1 MRIAILSRA
10 RNSYSTRRLVAAA
23 EGRGH
28 TAEVLDVLKLDIS
41 LERGYPDLYYKGEPL
56 QDYDAAIPR
65 IGSSITFFGT
75 AAVRQLEQMDV
86 FCANSAVGIANSRD
100 KLRCLQMLSRHDIGM
115 PATEFVRREQDLLPA
130 IERVGGVP
138 VVIKL
143 LEGTQGI
150 GVILAETLEVA
161 ESVIETLHSAKQNVL
176 IQKFVSESRGRD
188 VRAFVVGDR
197 VIAAARRVAR
207 AGEFRSNIHRG
218 ARAEPLQL
226 DEEYETAAVRAAQIV
241 GLRVAGVDL
250 LEGADGPQVM
260 EVNSTPGLQGIETST
275 GIDVAGAII
284 DYVRYHVRMPDLDLR
299 QRLTVSRG
307 YGVSEIPV
315 REGSGLDGR
324 TIDTCGLRDRDIQIL
339 TVHREGKVIPNPRG
353 GRVLEVGDR
362 LLCYGRL
369 ETMRSFVPLIKPP
382 RVRRLPQKPLGRS
395 DAESGES

>member
-28 TAEVLDVLKLDIS
+28 VADVLDVLKLDIS
-41 LERGYPDLYYKGEPL
+41 LERGYPDLYYRGRPL
-56 QDYDAAIPR
+56 PDYDAAIPR

-86 FCANSAVGIANSRD
+86 FCANTAVGIANSRD

-115 PATEFVRREQDLLPA
+115 PATEFVRREQALLPA

-143 LEGTQGI
+143 LEGTQGV

-161 ESVIETLHSAKQNVL
+161 ESVIETLHSARQNVL
-176 IQKFVSESRGRD
+176 IQKFVAESRGRD

-207 AGEFRSNIHRG
+207 AGEFRSNLHRG
-218 ARAEPLQL
+218 GKAEPLQL

-250 LEGADGPQVM
+250 LEGTDGPAVM
-260 EVNSTPGLQGIETST
+260 EVNSTPGLQGIETAT

-284 DYVRYHVRMPDLDLR
+284 DYVRYHVRLPDLDLR

-307 YGVSEIPV
+307 YGVAEIPV
-315 REGSGLDGR
+315 REGSGLDGK
-324 TIDTCGLRDRDIQIL
+324 TIVTCGLRERDVQIL
-339 TVHREGKVIPNPRG
+339 TVHRGGKVIPNPRG
-353 GRVLEVGDR
+353 SRELEVGDR

-369 ETMRSFVPLIKPP
+369 ETMRSFVPQIRQP
-382 RVRRLPQKPLGRS
+382 RVRRLPKRPLAQGGDQGGRS
-395 DAESGES
+395 